1 MADEADHEHDE
12 NCDHDHDHEPEE
24 GEIEITINPRE
35 EDLLALGISPEEFEA
50 ALMKTLEEYD
60 QAIDIDDPDAANP
73 LEDAEITL
81 AGKVYRLQEIADI
94 EITGGLDG
102 LGEGDDDDDEEEE
115 EEEFEAHGDEHPFG
129 AK

>member
-1 MADEADHEHDE
+1 MVDEADHEHDE
-12 NCDHDHDHEPEE
+12 NCDHDHEHEE

-35 EDLLALGISPEEFEA
+35 EDLLALGVSPEEFEA
-50 ALMKTLEEYD
+50 ALMKTLEDYD
-60 QAIDIDDPDAANP
+60 HAIDVDDPDAVNP
-73 LEDAEITL
+73 LEEAEIQL

-102 LGEGDDDDDEEEE
+102 LGEGDEDDEEEE
-115 EEEFEAHGDEHPFG
+115 EDEDEFEVDGDDHPAG